1 MTRRT
6 IPALV
11 AGAAALALVLAGCS
25 GGGGSTAS
33 GGGGKKLD
41 GTGKT
46 IDMLVG
52 ANTSFPEQQKQWFS
66 TISDDFEKK
75 TGAKVQFE
83 TFASAND
90 ELTKIQTSVVS
101 GTGPDVYALGTTF
114 TPTAYSTG
122 AFEKM
127 TTANWDKVGGK
138 DRFVPA
144 TLGMSGPSDDDQVGI
159 PFASRPFVMAY
170 NVDMLKAAGIDKP
183 ATTWDDLTAQAK
195 KLTTGDQY
203 GLAIAYADSFDPWK
217 YIWAMSVQA
226 GNPLVD
232 GKKAMLDDAAT
243 KKAYTTYFDWLTKDK
258 VVDPSATG
266 WKATQS
272 LAAFAQGKAAYLPMV
287 SSGAV
292 VTLDQSPMKGKYA
305 FAVMPTVP
313 PGADSRPKGGEDA
326 ATIISGDN
334 VVVAKYSKN
343 KDLAFALVEMLT
355 DEKHQV
361 AYQKLFGDLP
371 TNKAAAATVQDG
383 NDQLAPLLEA
393 GKKAVGTPFTGAWGD
408 IQLALVNVVVQAIP
422 DLSSGGVS
430 SAKLDAALE
439 DAQKTA
445 QASVDKAR

>member
-1 MTRRT
+1 MPRRT
-6 IPALV
+6 IPAL
-11 AGAAALALVLAGCS
+11 AIGAAAVALVLAGCS
-25 GGGGSTAS
+25 GGGTPAKS
-33 GGGGKKLD
+33 GGGAKLD

-46 IDMLVG
+46 INMLVG
-52 ANTSFPEQQKQWFS
+52 ANTAFPAQQKEWFQ
-66 TISDDFEKK
+66 TISDDFRKK

-83 TFASAND
+83 TFASPND

-101 GTGPDVYALGTTF
+101 GTGPDVYSLGTTF

-127 TTANWDKVGGK
+127 TDANWEKVGGR

-144 TLGMSGPSDDDQVGI
+144 SLGLSGPSTGDQVGI

-170 NVDMLKAAGIDKP
+170 NVDMLKAAGIDTP
-183 ATTWDDLTAQAK
+183 ATTWDQLTAQAK
-195 KLTTGDQY
+195 KLTTGSQY
-203 GLAIAYADSFDPWK
+203 GLAVAYADGYDPWK

-226 GNPLVD
+226 GNPLVS
-232 GKKAMLDDAAT
+232 GKKASLDAAAT
-243 KKAYTTYFDWLTKDK
+243 KTAYSTYFDWLTKDK

-313 PGADSRPKGGEDA
+313 PGADSRPKDGKDA

-343 KDLAFALVEMLT
+343 KDLAFALVEMIT

-371 TNKAAAATVQDG
+371 TNAAAAATVQKG
-383 NDQLAPLLEA
+383 NDRLAPILAA
-393 GKKAVGTPFTGAWGD
+393 GKRAVGTPFTGAWGD
-408 IQLALVNVVVQAIP
+408 IQLALLNVVVQSIP

-430 SAKLDAALE
+430 SAKLDAALA

-445 QASVDKAR
+445 QAALAKAR